1 MRKITCHLVD
11 ASQISVLEQNEKV
24 SPSDVNKIPYFTSRT
39 NTATL
44 KVHKKFP
51 RELVVK
57 MSFSLAHKLTS
68 WPNRRTAVLLFSVSL
83 CLSFI
88 SPQGGDIIKD
98 KTIRQFTCESTDS
111 LRLFPRSTIRG
122 RHTPAVKV
130 RILTW
135 WPNSETIT
143 RLGNLTML
151 IVNSVICIGVFNHFL
166 N

>member
-68 WPNRRTAVLLFSVSL
+68 
-83 CLSFI
+83 
-88 SPQGGDIIKD
+88 
-98 KTIRQFTCESTDS
+98 
-111 LRLFPRSTIRG
+111 
-122 RHTPAVKV
+122 
-130 RILTW
+130 
-135 WPNSETIT
+135 
-143 RLGNLTML
+143 
-151 IVNSVICIGVFNHFL
+151 
-166 N
+166 